1 MIKYMIMVYISFVK
15 YGTLHVSNLNSD
27 TFLLDWTEFIPLAH
41 SPHNRPQFLSPENNW
56 DIQITNPLIAE
67 QLQYNATIESEH
79 ASSEYNNLN
88 DDQRHAF
95 DSITQAVIHSENKL
109 FFLHGHGGTGKTRTY
124 NTICAF
130 LRGRGLIVLCIAS
143 SGIAALLIHGGR
155 TAHSMFKIPIDT
167 LSSESFCS
175 IPKNSQRAELLC
187 QTSLILW
194 DEVGPQ
200 HRHAIEAVDCTCQ
213 DIRDDQRP
221 FGGISVVLG
230 GDFLQTLP
238 VIPHGERADI
248 VSACIRSSPLW
259 NHVEVLQLR
268 ENMRLRNS
276 DGQLTESD
284 RHFASW
290 LLEVGYGN
298 HIPPNLDT
306 GEIPLPADVITT
318 NPDYLISS
326 IYSDISSTPPPPPEY
341 FLNRNILAPRN
352 ADVMDLNDTILS
364 LMSGEQI
371 TMYSADSVVEERGAD
386 FAAVDHNTP
395 PIPPEFLR
403 SINSG
408 SLPPGELK
416 MKIGCPLILL
426 CNIDPANGLCNGT
439 RLILLQTSAHV
450 LEVRI
455 IGGDH
460 GDETAFIPRISLY
473 PTDTR
478 DIAFKFRRRQ
488 FPVRLAFAMSINKA
502 QGQSVHMIGLD
513 LRQPVFAHGQLY
525 VALSRATSY
534 NRIKILLPVTNNQS
548 TSNVVYKDILLF

>member
-1 MIKYMIMVYISFVK
+1 LGYP
-15 YGTLHVSNLNSD
+15 NC
-27 TFLLDWTEFIPLAH
+27 
-41 SPHNRPQFLSPENNW
+41 
-56 DIQITNPLIAE
+56 PLIAE
-67 QLQYNATIESEH
+67 QLDYDAAAESTH
-79 ASSEYNNLN
+79 ASQEYEILNN
-88 DDQRHAF
+88 DQRHAF
-95 DSITQAVIHSENKL
+95 DCITHSAIHTENKL

-124 NTICAF
+124 NAICSE
-130 LRGRGLIVLCIAS
+130 LRGRGLIVLCVAS
-143 SGIAALLIHGGR
+143 SGIAALLIPGGR

-167 LSSESFCS
+167 LSSESFCT
-175 IPKNSQRAELLC
+175 IPKNSQRADLLC

-194 DEVGPQ
+194 DETGPQ
-200 HRHAIEAVDCTCQ
+200 HRHAIKALERTCR
-213 DIRDDQRP
+213 DIRNDERC

-248 VSACIRSSPLW
+248 VAACIKSSALW
-259 NHVEVLQLR
+259 NHVQILHLR

-276 DGQLTESD
+276 DGYLTEAD
-284 RHFASW
+284 RRFASW
-290 LLEVGYGN
+290 LLDIGYGR
-298 HIPPNLDT
+298 H
-306 GEIPLPADVITT
+306 LPDGSDSGNVELPGNAVMT
-318 NPDYLISS
+318 NPNNFISS
-326 IYSDISSTPPPPPEY
+326 IYPSISSDPPPSPAY

-352 ADVMDLNDTILS
+352 ADVTDLNNSILS
-364 LMSGEQI
+364 LMFGDDI
-371 TMYSADSVVEERGAD
+371 VVYSADSVVEERGAD
-386 FAAVDHNTP
+386 ISLTESNTP

-426 CNIDPANGLCNGT
+426 RNLDPSHGLCNGT
-439 RLILLQTSAHV
+439 RLILLKASTHV
-450 LEVRI
+450 LEVCI

-460 GDETAFIPRISLY
+460 DSESAFIPRISLY

-502 QGQSVHMIGLD
+502 QGQSIHHVGLD
-513 LRQPVFAHGQLY
+513 LRQGVFAHGQLY

-534 NRIKILLPVTNNQS
+534 DRINILLSPDAPIT
-548 TSNVVYKDILLF
+548 TANVVYKEVLLH